1 MSKCYGTDNKKDHTT
16 IRDLL
21 MGHIVE
27 VGLEAPYGSTIDLIY
42 DNGKRI
48 QLEPLGWDGDA
59 IGVVEIES

>member
-1 MSKCYGTDNKKDHTT
+1 
-16 IRDLL
+16 